1 MLRIKKTKWIAR
13 ALALALTG
21 GVAVVTTACTDE
33 DNAIVQDRED
43 TRESDTALEESVH
56 DRPEETGDSPEI
68 AEKPPESEEQDYNE
82 LAARIEEGAV
92 AYLEAIKAG
101 DIETILSMTAPED
114 VIYDKLSGIQDF
126 ETGKEF
132 IRTLFGDL
140 TYEWQ
145 EDRSTERY
153 VGEAMNGELGVE
165 PFFLDLYI
173 GMPHTIFF
181 NSCLT
186 VPGVMFQDGEKIPDG
201 YKVTSDEDALRI
213 VRSIAEM
220 LPLEDTTIKVE
231 LQDDGVFYFEMV
243 GPFMCMDGTAF
254 HSGENFLPDYLS
266 DKIYDG
272 VVVGKSDGLFRGYQ
286 EEWTEILSLLQQK
299 DFEGL
304 IALANG
310 NPDKYIKKVLST
322 WTPYRTPEELTEA
335 QRAFFDSY
343 VEQIEVYVSEMT
355 FGNLRDV
362 DVIFVTPAIG
372 LYDDEDMEW
381 YTEKG
386 IKDCTLVSEL
396 GGDRERNLISV
407 MSDLLSPIEDAI
419 EYAEKNY

>member
-21 GVAVVTTACTDE
+21 GVAVVTTACTDG

-43 TRESDTALEESVH
+43 TRESDTALEEAVH
-56 DRPEETGDSPEI
+56 DRTEETGDSPENT
-68 AEKPPESEEQDYNE
+68 EKSPESEGQDYNG

-92 AYLEAIKAG
+92 AYLEAIKSG
-101 DIETILSMTAPED
+101 DIETILSMTDPED

-126 ETGKEF
+126 ETGREF
-132 IRTLFGDL
+132 IRTLFGGL

-145 EDRSTERY
+145 EDRRTERC
-153 VGEAMNGELGVE
+153 VEEALNGDRK

-243 GPFMCMDGTAF
+243 GPFMCMDGTDF
-254 HSGENFLPDYLS
+254 HSGENFLTDYLS

-286 EEWTEILSLLQQK
+286 EEWTEILSLLEQK

-322 WTPYRTPEELTEA
+322 MTPYRTPEELTEA

-343 VEQIEVYVSEMT
+343 VEQIEVYVSEKN

-386 IKDCTLVSEL
+386 IKDCTLVSDF
-396 GGDRERNLISV
+396 GGDRDRNLISV